1 MTLTLAVGDGEGHR
15 VGDPAGGVHEGD
27 VMDAGDG
34 RQPVAP
40 RHDTGLD
47 QLPAEEG
54 FEVLATA
61 DLRAARTVLDK
72 IT

>member
-1 MTLTLAVGDGEGHR
+1 
-15 VGDPAGGVHEGD
+15 
-27 VMDAGDG
+27 MDAGDG